1 MNNDRRVRAYKAAI
15 RRCKLRSDATVQ
27 STGGSEVD
35 IRIMEYKQA
44 NGCSICADI
53 YESSVP
59 SSPSVVYIHG
69 GGLVWGSRK
78 RVVPEQV
85 SALADHGY
93 TVISIDHRLAPEAK
107 LPSIAEDVRD
117 ALIWVFDDCLDLF
130 GIDPERVAVFGRS
143 AGGYLALL
151 SGTFARKPKAIVS
164 YFGFGDILNDWGRT
178 PSPSHLSM
186 PEVTKEQ
193 AYQCI
198 GNRDISGSGEE
209 RLPFYIYCRQRGILM
224 QEIVGPNADEALLRK
239 YSPIYNINSD
249 YPPTLLM
256 HGEQD
261 EDVDCSESVRMA
273 EALTRAGVENKLI
286 TLPGLG
292 HSFDRQMGDARVREA
307 LESMLAF
314 LRDTV

>member
-1 MNNDRRVRAYKAAI
+1 VQTAQRRHGPEHR
-15 RRCKLRSDATVQ
+15 
-27 STGGSEVD
+27 GSEVD

-117 ALIWVFDDCLDLF
+117 ALIWYSMTALISSASTRASS
-130 GIDPERVAVFGRS
+130 GIRQVGR
-143 AGGYLALL
+143 GYLALL

-178 PSPSHLSM
+178 PSPLTCRCLKSRR
-186 PEVTKEQ
+186 
-193 AYQCI
+193 
-198 GNRDISGSGEE
+198 NRPI
-209 RLPFYIYCRQRGILM
+209 
-224 QEIVGPNADEALLRK
+224 NA
-239 YSPIYNINSD
+239 
-249 YPPTLLM
+249 
-256 HGEQD
+256 
-261 EDVDCSESVRMA
+261 
-273 EALTRAGVENKLI
+273 
-286 TLPGLG
+286 
-292 HSFDRQMGDARVREA
+292 
-307 LESMLAF
+307 
-314 LRDTV
+314 

>member
-1 MNNDRRVRAYKAAI
+1 MDI
-15 RRCKLRSDATVQ
+15 QTV
-27 STGGSEVD
+27 
-35 IRIMEYKQA
+35 EYKRVH
-44 NGCSICADI
+44 GCGICADV

-78 RVVPEQV
+78 RVVPEQL
-85 SALADHGY
+85 SAFVDRGY

-107 LPSIAEDVRD
+107 LPSIADDVRD
-117 ALIWVFDDCLDLF
+117 ALIWVFDDCSGLF

-151 SGTFARKPKAIVS
+151 SGTFTRKPKAIVS
-164 YFGFGDILNDWGRT
+164 YFGFGDLLNDWGNK
-178 PSPSHLSM
+178 PSPFHLSV

-193 AYQCI
+193 AYQYI

-209 RLPFYIYCRQRGILM
+209 RLPFYTYCRQRGILM

-239 YSPIYNINSD
+239 YSPIHNINPD

-256 HGEQD
+256 HGED
-261 EDVDCSESVRMA
+261 DKDVDCPESVRMA
-273 EALTRAGVENKLI
+273 QALTRAGVENELI

-292 HSFDRQMGDARVREA
+292 HSFDRQMGDARVRES

-314 LRDTV
+314 LRDNV